1 LANAIASVTFSQQDR
16 CQSSAGTDVAAMQSS
31 HARLAR
37 QEFGQGQCRQTQ
49 ARAVLRI
56 VDAEQ
61 RNEAFDHLVTDLE
74 IARSALERTSE

>member
-1 LANAIASVTFSQQDR
+1 
-16 CQSSAGTDVAAMQSS
+16 
-31 HARLAR
+31 
-37 QEFGQGQCRQTQ
+37 
-49 ARAVLRI
+49 VLRI